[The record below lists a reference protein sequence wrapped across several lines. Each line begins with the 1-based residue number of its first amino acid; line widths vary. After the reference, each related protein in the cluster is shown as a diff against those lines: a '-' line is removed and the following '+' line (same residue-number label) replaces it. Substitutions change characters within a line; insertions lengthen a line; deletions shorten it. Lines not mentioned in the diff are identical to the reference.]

1 MRKKYLFLFLA
12 TFAGVV
18 CGYAQTTLRGT
29 VRSTQGESLPGVSVY
44 IRNTSTGTFT
54 DASGT
59 FALTLPAG
67 LQDSTLVFSLV
78 GYTTHTVAIA
88 NRTQFDVV
96 LPDDTRTL
104 SEVVVT
110 GYMVEERQ
118 KITGAVNTVTGDLL
132 GKLPVPGVDQALQ
145 GRAPGVVV
153 SQNTGAPGEGVSVR
167 IRGTGSINSSNSP
180 LYIVDG
186 VPTLDISALS
196 SQDIENISVLKDAGA
211 ASVYGSRATNGVV
224 IITTKA
230 GTSQQAQIQVSSQ
243 VGFQEPSRL
252 IDMTSTRDYVTLYNE
267 AATNDNATKTNPLFF
282 RKLIP
287 QEMVS
292 TLPDVD
298 QVDAILRKGV
308 LQSHSISASGKDGKT
323 RYFISGN
330 YFGQEGIIK
339 GSDYDRI
346 SGRVNLSTE
355 VKPWL
360 RTGINLN
367 LSKEKTDIIGSSG
380 DGAGGNGGS
389 VVRYAFFRTP
399 AIPVYD
405 ATGSFVDKP
414 DDFQFFGDGYNPGG
428 MLAYNNNERLTNRLF
443 GKFFVEID
451 LLKDLKFTSNVGLDY
466 SKQNQRRFDRTWG
479 TGDRINGINQLSV
492 SDQRSETMTYSN
504 FLTYTRTL
512 GVHNLSILLGAES
525 IKRDNYYLNAS
536 EKDFPDQNPNLV
548 YLGNGLGQRANSEGQ
563 TGSALQSFFGK
574 VNYDYADKYLASV
587 TLRRDGSSRFGPDHR
602 WGNFYAGSLGWRLDK
617 EAFLQN
623 NDLIDRLLLRV
634 SYGKV
639 GNQEISDYPF
649 TDMITPGYNYP
660 FGNVFQNGY
669 ATSVLG
675 NSGVKWESSEQLNGG
690 VDVETWEGKLAVSLD
705 YFRKITSDL
714 LVSQP
719 IASSAGTA
727 APPVVNNGKILNRG
741 FELAVSYRNAVGNLQ
756 YSIAA
761 NAATLYNEILA
772 MNPAVRRGQI
782 GSDYLIY
789 NEVGHPVGSFYLYEV
804 EGIFQDKT
812 QIFTHAYQGATIQ
825 PGDVMYK
832 DQDESNTIT
841 AEDRRHAGSAIPKVT
856 AGLNI
861 ALNYKQWDFSLFFQG
876 AYGQKIYSVL
886 NRDIEGFYRAF
897 NVTQRYFDN
906 RWTGPGSTNEYPRAS
921 WDASGNNANVFS
933 DRFLEDGSYTR
944 LKNLQLGYT
953 LPAAVAGKIGL
964 SSVRI
969 YASGT
974 NLLTVT
980 SYQGLDPE
988 MTTSD
993 NAKGQ
998 GDSSAGMDWGTYP
1011 SARSYN
1017 LGVNLSF

>member
-1 MRKKYLFLFLA
+1 MRNKYWLLFLA
-12 TFAGVV
+12 TFTGIV
-18 CGYAQTTLRGT
+18 CSYAQTTLRGT
-29 VRSTQGESLPGVSVY
+29 VRSEQNESLAGVSVY
-44 IRNTSTGTFT
+44 IRGTSTGTFT
-54 DASGT
+54 DATGA
-59 FALTLPAG
+59 FVIALPAG

-78 GYTTHTVAIA
+78 GYATNEVVIGS
-88 NRTQFDVV
+88 RTQFEVV
-96 LPDDTRTL
+96 LADDTRTL

-118 KITGAVNTVTGDLL
+118 KITGAVNTVAGDLI
-132 GKLPVPGVDQALQ
+132 GRLPVPGIDQALQ

-186 VPTLDISALS
+186 VPTMDISALS
-196 SQDIENISVLKDAGA
+196 SQDVENISVLKDAGA

-230 GTSQQAQIQVSSQ
+230 GTSKDARIQVSSQ

-252 IDMTSTRDYVTLYNE
+252 IDMANTRDYVTLYNE

-287 QEMVS
+287 EEMVA

-298 QVDAILRKGV
+298 QVDAIMRKGV
-308 LQSHSISASGKDGKT
+308 IQSHSISASGKDGKT
-323 RYFISGN
+323 SYFLSGN

-346 SGRVNLSTE
+346 SGRINLNTE
-355 VKPWL
+355 VKSWL
-360 RTGINLN
+360 RTGVNIN

-389 VVRYAFFRTP
+389 VIRYAFFRTP
-399 AIPVYD
+399 AISIYD
-405 ATGSFVDKP
+405 ANGDFVDKP
-414 DDFQFFGDGYNPGG
+414 DDFQFFGDGYNPVG
-428 MLAYNNNERLTNRLF
+428 MVAYNNNERLINRLF

-451 LLKDLKFTSNVGLDY
+451 LLKDLKFTSNVGVDY

-492 SDQRSETMTYSN
+492 SDQRNQTMTYSN
-504 FLTYTRTL
+504 FLTYSRTL
-512 GVHNLSILLGAES
+512 GIHNLSILLGAES

-536 EKDFPDQNPNLV
+536 EKDFPDQNSNLV
-548 YLGNGLGQRANSEGQ
+548 YLGNGLGQRVNSEGQ

-587 TLRRDGSSRFGPDHR
+587 TLRRDGSSRFGPDNR
-602 WGNFYAGSLGWRLDK
+602 WGNFYAGSLGWRMDK
-617 EAFLQN
+617 ESFLEN
-623 NDLIDRLLLRV
+623 SDLIDRLLWRV

-639 GNQEISDYPF
+639 GNQEINDYPF
-649 TDMITPGYNYP
+649 TDMITSGYNYP
-660 FGNVFQNGY
+660 FGNVYQNGY

-675 NSGVKWESSEQLNGG
+675 NSGVKWEASEQLNAG
-690 VDVETWEGKLAVSLD
+690 VDVEIWEGELAVSLD

-727 APPVVNNGKILNRG
+727 SAPVVNNGKILNRG
-741 FELAVSYRNAVGNLQ
+741 FELAVSYRNSVGGLH
-756 YSIAA
+756 YSISA

-772 MNPAVRRGQI
+772 MDPPIRRGQI

-789 NEVGHPVGSFYLYEV
+789 NEVGHSVGSFYLYQT

-832 DQDESNTIT
+832 DQDGSNTIDPD
-841 AEDRRHAGSAIPKVT
+841 DRRHAGSAIPQVT
-856 AGLNI
+856 AGLNV

-897 NVTQRYFDN
+897 NVTQRYVDH

-921 WDASGNNANVFS
+921 WDASGNNASVFS

-953 LPAAVAGKIGL
+953 VPAAVAGKIGL

-969 YASGT
+969 YVSGT
-974 NLLTVT
+974 NLLTFT
-980 SYQGLDPE
+980 GYQGLDPE

-1017 LGVNLSF
+1017 LGVKLSF

>member
-1 MRKKYLFLFLA
+1 MQNKYWLLFLA

-18 CGYAQTTLRGT
+18 CSYAQTTIRGT
-29 VRSTQGESLPGVSVY
+29 VRSTQNEPLPGVSVY
-44 IRNTSTGTFT
+44 IRSTSTGTFT
-54 DASGT
+54 DATGA
-59 FALTLPAG
+59 FVIALPVG

-78 GYTTHTVAIA
+78 GYTTNEVAIG
-88 NRTQFDVV
+88 NRTQFEVV
-96 LPDDTRTL
+96 LSDDMRTL

-118 KITGAVNTVTGDLL
+118 KITGAVSTVTGDLIAR
-132 GKLPVPGVDQALQ
+132 LPVPGIDQALQ

-153 SQNTGAPGEGVSVR
+153 SQNTGAPGEGVQVR
-167 IRGTGSINSSNSP
+167 IRGTGSINSSNAP

-186 VPTLDISALS
+186 VPTMDISALS
-196 SQDIENISVLKDAGA
+196 SQDVENISILKDAGA

-230 GTSQQAQIQVSSQ
+230 GTSKEARIQVSSQ

-252 IDMTSTRDYVTLYNE
+252 IDMAGTRDYIALYNE
-267 AATNDNATKTNPLFF
+267 AATNDNATKNNPLFF

-287 QEMVS
+287 GEMAS
-292 TLPDVD
+292 TLPNVD
-298 QVDAILRKGV
+298 QVDAIIRKGV
-308 LQSHSISASGKDGKT
+308 IQSHSISASGKDGKT
-323 RYFISGN
+323 SYFISGN
-330 YFGQEGIIK
+330 YFGQDGIIK

-346 SGRVNLSTE
+346 SGRINLNTE

-360 RTGINLN
+360 RTGVNIN
-367 LSKEKTDIIGSSG
+367 LSKEKTNIIGSSG

-389 VVRYAFFRTP
+389 VVRYAFFRVP
-399 AIPVYD
+399 AISIQD
-405 ATGSFVDKP
+405 ASGNFIDKP
-414 DDFQFFGDGYNPGG
+414 DDFQFFGDGYNPVG
-428 MLAYNNNERLTNRLF
+428 MLAYNNNERLTSRLF

-451 LLKDLKFTSNVGLDY
+451 LLKNLKFTSNVGVDY

-492 SDQRSETMTYSN
+492 SDQRNQTMTYSN
-504 FLTYTRTL
+504 FLTWSATRS
-512 GVHNLSILLGAES
+512 VHNLNILLGIES

-536 EKDFPDQNPNLV
+536 EKDFPDQNANLV

-587 TLRRDGSSRFGPDHR
+587 TLRRDGSSRFGPDNR
-602 WGNFYAGSLGWRLDK
+602 WGNFYAGSLGWRMDK
-617 EAFLQN
+617 ESFLEN
-623 NDLIDRLLLRV
+623 NELVDRLLWRV
-634 SYGKV
+634 SYGRV

-649 TDMITPGYNYP
+649 TDMITSDYNYP
-660 FGNVFQNGY
+660 FGNVYQNGY
-669 ATSVLG
+669 ATSALG
-675 NSGVKWESSEQLNGG
+675 NSGVKWEASEQLNGG
-690 VDVETWEGKLAVSLD
+690 VDIEIWEGKLAVSLD

-727 APPVVNNGKILNRG
+727 SAPVVNNGKILNRG
-741 FELAVSYRNAVGNLQ
+741 FELAVSYRNSVGGLQ
-756 YSIAA
+756 YSISA

-772 MNPAVRRGQI
+772 MDPSIRDGQI

-789 NEVGHPVGSFYLYEV
+789 NEVGHPVGSFYLYQM

-812 QIFTHAYQGATIQ
+812 QIFTHAYQGPTIQ

-832 DQDESNTIT
+832 DQDDSNTIDPD
-841 AEDRRHAGSAIPKVT
+841 DRRHAGSAIPKVT
-856 AGLNI
+856 AGLNV
-861 ALNYKQWDFSLFFQG
+861 ALHYKQWDFSLFFQG

-897 NVTQRYFDN
+897 NVTQRYVDN

-921 WDASGNNANVFS
+921 WDASGNNASVFS

-953 LPAAVAGKIGL
+953 VPTAVAGKIGL

-974 NLLTVT
+974 NLLTFT

-993 NAKGQ
+993 NAKGR
-998 GDSSAGMDWGTYP
+998 GDSAAGMDWGTYP

-1017 LGVNLSF
+1017 LGINLSF